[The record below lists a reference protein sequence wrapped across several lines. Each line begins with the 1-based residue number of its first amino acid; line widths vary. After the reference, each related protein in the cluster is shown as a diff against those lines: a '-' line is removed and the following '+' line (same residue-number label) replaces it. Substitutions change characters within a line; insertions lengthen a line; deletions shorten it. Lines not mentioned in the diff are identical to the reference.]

1 MSAPELP
8 AGGEQLL
15 RELAPRVLGA
25 LARRCGD
32 FAAAED
38 ALQEALLAALAQWPA
53 SGLPSNPAG
62 WLFRAAERSYA
73 DARRS
78 ERSRAERET
87 VRASETPLALHADP
101 VADESD
107 LEHVDDTL
115 ALYFT
120 CCHPALSKPGAIA
133 LTLRAVGGLT
143 TAEIASAFLLPEST
157 LAQRIVRAKQ
167 AIRDS
172 GEPFAV
178 PAPDQLAAR
187 LASVLQVLYLIFNE
201 GYAASSGPALMR
213 LELASEAIRLA
224 RALLRV
230 APDPEVAGLLALMLL
245 TDARRAARSGPA
257 GELIPLD
264 EQDRTLWDR
273 AQIEEGHALV
283 NAALAQGAAGSY
295 QIQAAIAALHGEA
308 ASAESTDWGAILA
321 LYALLRRM
329 SDNPIHALNQTVA
342 AAMVHGPREGL
353 RRLDELARDPRVAG
367 HWRLDAVRAH
377 LHERCGDHA
386 AAARHFLA
394 AARGTNSL
402 PERDFLLARAARNS
416 AP

>member
-1 MSAPELP
+1 MSASALP
-8 AGGEQLL
+8 AGSEQLL

-38 ALQEALLAALAQWPA
+38 ALQEALLAAVAQWPVN
-53 SGLPSNPAG
+53 GLPSNPAG
-62 WLFRAAERSYA
+62 WLFQVAQRCYAE
-73 DARRS
+73 ARRS
-78 ERSRAERET
+78 ARSRAEREAA
-87 VRASETPLALHADP
+87 RARESPLALQDEP
-101 VADESD
+101 VLDEGE

-120 CCHPALSKPGAIA
+120 CCHPAVPKPGAIA

-167 AIRDS
+167 AIRES
-172 GEPFAV
+172 GEAFAL

-201 GYAASSGPALMR
+201 GYAASSGAALMR
-213 LELASEAIRLA
+213 LELASEAIRIA

-230 APDPEVAGLLALMLL
+230 APEPEVAGLLALMLL

-264 EQDRTLWDR
+264 EQDRSLWDR
-273 AQIEEGHALV
+273 KQIAEGRALV
-283 NAALAQGAAGSY
+283 NAALAQGAPGGY
-295 QIQAAIAALHGEA
+295 QVQAAIAALHGEA
-308 ASAESTDWGAILA
+308 ASAESTDWAGILA

-329 SDNPIHALNQTVA
+329 SDNPMHALNQAVA
-342 AAMVHGPREGL
+342 AAMVHGPVEGL
-353 RRLDELARDPRVAG
+353 RRVDELARDPRIAG
-367 HWRLDAVRAH
+367 HYRLDAVRAH
-377 LHERCGDHA
+377 LHERCGDRA

-394 AARGTNSL
+394 AARGTSSL
-402 PERDFLLARAARNS
+402 PERDFLLAKAARNS
-416 AP
+416 GP

>member
-1 MSAPELP
+1 MSAPALP
-8 AGGEQLL
+8 AGSEQLL

-38 ALQEALLAALAQWPA
+38 ALQEALLSAVAQWTA

-62 WLFRAAERSYA
+62 WLFQVAQRSYA

-78 ERSRAERET
+78 ERARAEREAA
-87 VRASETPLALHADP
+87 RAQETPLALQDDP
-101 VADESD
+101 VLDEGD

-120 CCHPALSKPGAIA
+120 CCHPAVPKPGAIA

-178 PAPDQLAAR
+178 PEPAQLADR

-213 LELASEAIRLA
+213 VELASEAIRLA
-224 RALLRV
+224 RALLEV
-230 APDPEVAGLLALMLL
+230 APQPEVGGLLALMLL

-273 AQIEEGHALV
+273 ARIAEGRALV

-308 ASAESTDWGAILA
+308 TSAQSTDWPGILA

-329 SDNPIHALNQTVA
+329 SDNPMHALNQAVA
-342 AAMVHGPREGL
+342 AAMVHGPAEGL
-353 RRLDELARDPRVAG
+353 RRIDELARDSRIAG
-367 HWRLDAVRAH
+367 HYRLDAVRAH
-377 LHERCGDHA
+377 LLERSGDRA
-386 AAARHFLA
+386 AAAHHFLA
-394 AARGTNSL
+394 AARGTSSL
-402 PERDFLLARAARNS
+402 PERNFLLAKAARNS